1 MESTISTHELIL
13 KVIADFILKNNYS
26 PTTREIMEIV
36 GLKSPSTIHYH
47 MVRLKKEGKIDYQG
61 DGAPRTITV
70 PGVRYVDIREKK
82 DFEVNNS

>member
-1 MESTISTHELIL
+1 MEPTISTHELIL

-47 MVRLKKEGKIDYQG
+47 LV
-61 DGAPRTITV
+61 
-70 PGVRYVDIREKK
+70 
-82 DFEVNNS
+82 